1 MFNPVRPGRHGFAL
15 HALLWGCLSL
25 PVSALAQEDAERKV
39 YYRYT
44 NDQGVQ
50 VLEDRIPPKYV
61 DKGYDVVSLTGEVI
75 KTVDPAPTD
84 EEAERMER
92 EQQARREQERYDKA
106 LKRRYSTVKDIRD
119 AKRRNLADLQG
130 NISILESN
138 LNNVRGQISDLESRA
153 ARIERSGG
161 QVSETIINN
170 LSTLRAE
177 VVDLQA
183 QIEQREQEYRAAEEK
198 FDRDIERF
206 RELVQA
212 RDKGQD

>member
-1 MFNPVRPGRHGFAL
+1 MFNPVRPACHGFAL
-15 HALLWGCLSL
+15 YTLLWGCLSL
-25 PVSALAQEDAERKV
+25 PVPALAQDAERKV

-61 DKGYDVVSLTGEVI
+61 GKGYEVVSLTGEVI

-84 EEAERMER
+84 EEAKRMER

-130 NISILESN
+130 NIRILESN
-138 LNNVRGQISDLESRA
+138 LNNVRGQISDLENRA

-161 QVSETIINN
+161 QVSDTILNN

-177 VVDLQA
+177 VIDLQA
-183 QIEQREQEYRAAEEK
+183 QIEQRKQECQAAEEK

-212 RDKGQD
+212 RNKGRD

>member
-15 HALLWGCLSL
+15 HTLLWGCLSL
-25 PVSALAQEDAERKV
+25 PVSTLAEEVERKV

-61 DKGYDVVSLTGEVI
+61 DKGYEVVSLTGEVI

-161 QVSETIINN
+161 QVSETILNN
-170 LSTLRAE
+170 LSTLRTE
-177 VVDLQA
+177 VIDLQA
-183 QIEQREQEYRAAEEK
+183 QIEQREEEYQAAEEK
-198 FDRDIERF
+198 FDRDIDRF

-212 RDKGQD
+212 RNKGQD

>member
-1 MFNPVRPGRHGFAL
+1 MFNPARSGRHGFAL
-15 HALLWGCLSL
+15 CTLLWGCLSL
-25 PVSALAQEDAERKV
+25 PVLPLAQEDAERKV

-44 NDQGVQ
+44 NDQGVK
-50 VLEDRIPPKYV
+50 VLDDRIPPKYV
-61 DKGYDVVSLTGEVI
+61 DKGYEVVSLTGEVI
-75 KTVDPAPTD
+75 KTVDPVPTD

-92 EQQARREQERYDKA
+92 ERQARREQERYDKA

-130 NISILESN
+130 NIRILESN
-138 LNNVRGQISDLESRA
+138 LNNVRGQISNLESRA
-153 ARIERSGG
+153 ARMERSGG
-161 QVSETIINN
+161 QVSDTIIDN
-170 LSTLRAE
+170 LSALRAE

-183 QIEQREQEYRAAEEK
+183 QIEQREQEYQAAEEK

-212 RDKGQD
+212 RNKGGD

>member
-1 MFNPVRPGRHGFAL
+1 MFKPDRLARHSFTL
-15 HALLWGCLSL
+15 CVLLCGSL
-25 PVSALAQEDAERKV
+25 LVPAAALAQEDPERKV

-44 NDQGVQ
+44 NDEGVQ

-61 DKGYDVVSLTGEVI
+61 AKGYEVVSLTGEVL
-75 KTVDPAPTD
+75 KTVDPAPT
-84 EEAERMER
+84 EEQAKRMEKER
-92 EQQARREQERYDKA
+92 QARREQERYDKE

-138 LNNVRGQISDLESRA
+138 LSNVRNQIRDLESRA

-161 QVSETIINN
+161 QVSDTILNN

-177 VVDLQA
+177 VIDLQV
-183 QIEQREQEYRAAEEK
+183 QIEQREQEYQAAEEK
-198 FDRDIERF
+198 FDQDIERF
-206 RELVQA
+206 REIVQA
-212 RDKGQD
+212 RKARN

>member
-1 MFNPVRPGRHGFAL
+1 MFNPGRLGRYGFPICV
-15 HALLWGCLSL
+15 LLCGCLL
-25 PVSALAQEDAERKV
+25 VPAAVLAQEAERKV

-61 DKGYDVVSLTGEVI
+61 AKGYEVVSLTGEVI
-75 KTVDPAPTD
+75 KTVDPAPTA
-84 EEAERMER
+84 EEAKRMEQ
-92 EQQARREQERYDKA
+92 EQQARREQERYDKE

-138 LNNVRGQISDLESRA
+138 LNNVRNQISDLETRA

-161 QVSETIINN
+161 QVSDTILNN

-177 VVDLQA
+177 VVDLQV
-183 QIEQREQEYRAAEEK
+183 QIEQREQEYQAAEEK

-206 RELVQA
+206 REIVQA
-212 RDKGQD
+212 RNKGRD